1 MLPGVSSS
9 VKVDAVVQRQRESE
23 AETGF
28 IILYIQPPPLS
39 FPVLPGFHMVWRITR
54 NSHVLLVD
62 FQRKAAENQRTPYR
76 MVMLKNKVI
85 PKQAFLGNQPIS
97 RSLRKYGCNAKRP

>member
-9 VKVDAVVQRQRESE
+9 VKADAVVQRQRESK

-28 IILYIQPPPLS
+28 ILYIQLPTLS

-54 NSHVLLVD
+54 NSHVLLVE

-76 MVMLKNKVI
+76 MVMLKNKVTR
-85 PKQAFLGNQPIS
+85 KQAFLEN
-97 RSLRKYGCNAKRP
+97 